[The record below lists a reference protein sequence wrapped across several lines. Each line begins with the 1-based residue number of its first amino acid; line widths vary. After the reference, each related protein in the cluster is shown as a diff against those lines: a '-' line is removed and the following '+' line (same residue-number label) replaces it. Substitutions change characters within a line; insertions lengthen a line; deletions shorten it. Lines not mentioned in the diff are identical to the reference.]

1 MTEQKKKAASAFLVL
16 FIFGIIAL
24 PASLL
29 TTFLKWNWLSYVVDA
44 GMLIGAILL
53 YRAVRSKKLLISL
66 VVSIA
71 GLALAAVFIV
81 LATGLAMTDYTTL
94 LWILLAAESVLS
106 IASQLCLLIG
116 AADYLRREQY
126 PETAKLGRS
135 AAIQSVVCIVLTFLT
150 VLCSYISLTALSG
163 NGVYIGGALIAA
175 GFILLAAAIVG
186 IIQIVTRLR
195 FFYQSRKCLLSGLPE
210 TVPPLVP
217 ESSAG
222 EEDAL

>member
-29 TTFLKWNWLSYVVDA
+29 DTFLKWSWLDYVVEA

-53 YRAVRSKKLLISL
+53 YRAVRSRKLLISL
-66 VVSIA
+66 VVSIV
-71 GLALAAVFIV
+71 GLALAVVFIA
-81 LATGLAMTDYTTL
+81 LATGVAMTDYTTP
-94 LWILLAAESVLS
+94 LWVLLAVESVLS

-116 AADYLRREQY
+116 AADYLRKEQY

-150 VLCSYISLTALSG
+150 ILCSYITLTALSR
-163 NGVYIGGALIAA
+163 NGVYVGGTLIAA
-175 GFILLAAAIVG
+175 GFILLAAAIVA

-210 TVPPLVP
+210 TVPPLPP
-217 ESSAG
+217 ESGAG
-222 EEDAL
+222 EESTL